1 MSGSPD
7 AIPRECA
14 AIDWPSWQ
22 PVMRATLLFVF
33 DEEKGI
39 LLIRKKRGLGAGKVN
54 APGGKI
60 DPGESPAECALRE
73 TEEEVLVRAHP
84 PAEAGVLHFQFTD
97 GLSIECHVF
106 TSRGHDGTPGETIE
120 AAPFWCPA
128 DRIPYEEMW
137 ADDRVWLPLLLDGV
151 PFRGY
156 FIFDGET
163 MLDHVIETGECG
175 VRPDAKIR

>member
-1 MSGSPD
+1 MSDVPSL
-7 AIPRECA
+7 IPRTCA
-14 AIDWPSWQ
+14 GIDWASWQ
-22 PVMRATLLFVF
+22 PTMRATLLFIF
-33 DEEKGI
+33 DEQKGV

-97 GLSIECHVF
+97 GLSIKCHVF
-106 TSRGHDGTPGETIE
+106 TARGCDGEPGETIE
-120 AAPFWCPA
+120 AAPFWCPL
-128 DRIPYEEMW
+128 DSLPYDEMW
-137 ADDRVWLPLLLDGV
+137 ADDRVWLPLLLAGTS
-151 PFRGY
+151 FQGH

-163 MLDHVIETGECG
+163 MVDHVIKTG
-175 VRPDAKIR
+175 